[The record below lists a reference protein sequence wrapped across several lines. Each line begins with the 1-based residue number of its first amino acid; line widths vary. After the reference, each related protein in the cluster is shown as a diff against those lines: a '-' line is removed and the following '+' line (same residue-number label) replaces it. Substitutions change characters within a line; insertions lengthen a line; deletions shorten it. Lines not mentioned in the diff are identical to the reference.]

1 MLNAQQN
8 NFGLFKKYPEEFSTK
23 PFKKSVSGIDSQTGK
38 IRLINPTPR
47 KHSEVMTEISKDDF
61 NKFCFCIS
69 GVLDKPFSL

>member
-1 MLNAQQN
+1 MPNAQQN
-8 NFGLFKKYPEEFSTK
+8 NFGLFKKNFRLNPL
-23 PFKKSVSGIDSQTGK
+23 KKSVSGIDSQTGK

-47 KHSEVMTEISKDDF
+47 KHSEAMTEISKDDF